1 MSVTLHPVNSF
12 VADVKFMLSDPQLQ
26 LNYPVKKTNKTMR
39 HFFLF
44 LTGLILAACS
54 SDSDVMAE
62 TQTVQGGNT
71 LVVFY
76 SYTGNCRKIVNELTS
91 QITADVVEIQ
101 PAEKGLSYEA
111 NNYALGT
118 KLLNAINADPDN
130 AQSYPAIDPVD
141 VQLSKY
147 KNVIIVTPLWWSQM
161 AAIMQTY
168 LFNAGPQMA
177 GKNIG
182 LIVSSA
188 SSGISGVVKDCKRL
202 VPDGNYFSEPLWIR
216 SSQVKNAASL
226 ISGWLQ
232 KINLNIDDEEDENM
246 KIKVS
251 DGTNTIVYELN
262 TTSAAKSLYNMLP
275 MEVEVQNYSNNEK
288 IFYPATDISYAADC
302 IEGDCPAGTL
312 ALFSPW
318 GNVVMFYGP
327 ASRYSGLY
335 ILGKAISGTDHIK
348 NLSGTITVE
357 PLDNSTGIRAYV
369 KPSLNP
375 AEYTLSGTIAQKGYK
390 GIVVSDGKKILR

>member
-232 KINLNIDDEEDENM
+232 KINLNTDDEEDENM

-288 IFYPATDISYAADC
+288 IFYPTADISYAADC
-302 IEGDCPAGTL
+302 IEGDCPVGTL

-318 GNVVMFYGP
+318 GNLVLF
-327 ASRYSGLY
+327 SG
-335 ILGKAISGTDHIK
+335 AA
-348 NLSGTITVE
+348 
-357 PLDNSTGIRAYV
+357 R
-369 KPSLNP
+369 
-375 AEYTLSGTIAQKGYK
+375 
-390 GIVVSDGKKILR
+390 R

>member
-1 MSVTLHPVNSF
+1 M
-12 VADVKFMLSDPQLQ
+12 
-26 LNYPVKKTNKTMR
+26 
-39 HFFLF
+39 
-44 LTGLILAACS
+44 
-54 SDSDVMAE
+54 
-62 TQTVQGGNT
+62 
-71 LVVFY
+71 VFY

-118 KLLNAINADPDN
+118 TLLNAINADPDN

-141 VQLSKY
+141 VQLPKY

-177 GKNIG
+177 GKNIS

-188 SSGISGVVKDCKRL
+188 SSGISGVVRDCKRL

-232 KINLNIDDEEDENM
+232 KINLNTDDEEDENM

-288 IFYPATDISYAADC
+288 IFYPAQAVAASNG
-302 IEGDCPAGTL
+302 IEGGGEAGGL

-318 GNVVMFYGP
+318 GNVVMYYDSFGAYP
-327 ASRYSGLY
+327 GLY
-335 ILGKAISGTDHIK
+335 LLGEAVEGVEQVKE
-348 NLSGTITVE
+348 LSGTIRVE
-357 PLDNSTGIRAYV
+357 RV
-369 KPSLNP
+369 
-375 AEYTLSGTIAQKGYK
+375 E
-390 GIVVSDGKKILR
+390 